1 MISKI
6 SSFAVVVR
14 DEKKS
19 ARWFRE
25 KLGFEVRS
33 REGHWVTVAPKG
45 SRGPLFHLCKTKP
58 LEKGNTGIAFLT
70 EDLQKEYERLSKK
83 WCEVHGKAKRRRLG
97 TILDVQGHRRKR
109 LLALALLGSSSAKSV
124 SSLDPA
130 PSFSIIVGAA
140 HH

>member
-19 ARWFRE
+19 AKWFHE
-25 KLGFEVRS
+25 KLGFDVKS

-45 SRGPLFHLCKTKP
+45 SRGILLHLCKTKP

-70 EDLQKEYERLSKK
+70 KDLKGEFEELSKK
-83 WCEVHGKAKRRRLG
+83 GVKFTVKPRDDGWGMYSMFKDIDGNVYW
-97 TILDVQGHRRKR
+97 
-109 LLALALLGSSSAKSV
+109 LL
-124 SSLDPA
+124 PA
-130 PSFSIIVGAA
+130 
-140 HH
+140 